1 MGWNHTHFRGFS
13 MNPSVS
19 MKKHLKTERRLVGRN
34 QENDIRNM
42 PTKRNKPTKISKHK
56 QGYKKRKGK

>member
-1 MGWNHTHFRGFS
+1 